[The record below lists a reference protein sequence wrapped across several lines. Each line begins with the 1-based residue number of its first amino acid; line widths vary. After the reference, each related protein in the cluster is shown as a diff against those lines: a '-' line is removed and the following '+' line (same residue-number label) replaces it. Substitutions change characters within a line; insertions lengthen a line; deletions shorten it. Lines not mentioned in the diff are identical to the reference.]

1 MWLNLIF
8 SLVGGLGLF
17 FVGIQMMASGM
28 QKAAGDKL
36 RRILE
41 ALTAN
46 PLVAVFTGIV
56 ITILIQ
62 SSSTAT
68 VMVVGFVNAGIMT
81 LSQAIATIIGSNIG
95 TTLTAQIIS
104 FKIDFLALPAIGVGA
119 LLNFLGKRRLHKYIG
134 QTILGFG
141 LLFMGLM
148 TMSAGMNPL
157 KEMPAFQNMLIYFS
171 DYPLLGVLAATAF
184 TALIQNSG
192 AVTVIII
199 SLALQDAISFS
210 AAVPF
215 VLGANLGTCVTAL
228 IASFGASLSARRA
241 VAAHIFFNLFGVVLT
256 LLLLKPF
263 TWLVMHTASTIP
275 RQIANAHTLFNVFT
289 AAIVMLFF
297 NRFNYL
303 IEKIVPGEEK
313 VVERGSKYL
322 DRRMLRTPEPAI
334 AGLRQEIIRMG
345 DIAREMLKEAVEVFI
360 GNGKKKIKH
369 VYQMEELVDG
379 IEKEIAFFVADLS
392 QHSLSSSQSWALARI
407 MSASNDIERIG
418 DHAQNILELAE
429 EKIENRLPF
438 SPEALSEL
446 RQMHK
451 KVDVMLEKSILAFER
466 EDGDLAWTVIKS
478 DDEIDHMEK
487 KLRKQHISRINE
499 KRCYPASGVL
509 FLDAISNLERAADHT
524 VNIAESIIGEF

>member
-1 MWLNLIF
+1 M
-8 SLVGGLGLF
+8 
-17 FVGIQMMASGM
+17 
-28 QKAAGDKL
+28 
-36 RRILE
+36 
-41 ALTAN
+41 
-46 PLVAVFTGIV
+46 
-56 ITILIQ
+56 
-62 SSSTAT
+62 
-68 VMVVGFVNAGIMT
+68 
-81 LSQAIATIIGSNIG
+81 
-95 TTLTAQIIS
+95 
-104 FKIDFLALPAIGVGA
+104 
-119 LLNFLGKRRLHKYIG
+119 
-134 QTILGFG
+134 
-141 LLFMGLM
+141 
-148 TMSAGMNPL
+148 
-157 KEMPAFQNMLIYFS
+157 
-171 DYPLLGVLAATAF
+171 
-184 TALIQNSG
+184 
-192 AVTVIII
+192 III

-263 TWLVMHTASTIP
+263 TWLVIHTASTIP